1 MKGNIE
7 TGFSLVELMI
17 AMVLGVLLT
26 VGVVQLY
33 LQSSQT
39 YRLTEGVA
47 NIQENSRFVTDR
59 IGRDLRQAGPG
70 GCIFRESLNPDDY
83 FAQGSSRGEDGS
95 ITDLRAMPAG
105 WSLPEEAGVIGWES
119 SGTAPGD
126 TMTLPDNP
134 STGGTWSN
142 NTGIGFPTGVDSD
155 DFVGGSDVLVVQG
168 SMGQEIDIGTGGGNN
183 IPLNSASGIP
193 QGTTI
198 ELVGPDCSDGFR
210 FIKGNNESA
219 SSISVAGAGLGNQG
233 GANINN
239 DSVNNQSSSVHIF
252 RSTLYYVGR
261 NPNGEPSLYRQSLN
275 NPGNSVPAA
284 QELVAGVE
292 NMQVLYGI
300 GNENGA
306 TDYVPADDSNL
317 SDWND
322 VVSVR
327 LVFVMRSGER
337 TRKAK
342 EKRTFNL
349 LGMQTQTPEDQRV
362 RVVATKT
369 AAFRNRLE

>member
-1 MKGNIE
+1 MKVNTE
-7 TGFSLVELMI
+7 RGFSLVELMI

-26 VGVVQLY
+26 VGVVELY
-33 LQSSQT
+33 LESSQT
-39 YRLTEGVA
+39 YRFTEGIA
-47 NIQENSRFVTDR
+47 NVQENSRFVTDR

-83 FAQGSSRGEDGS
+83 FAQGSSRGQDGS
-95 ITDLRAMPAG
+95 ITDLRSMPSG
-105 WSLPEEAGVIGWES
+105 WSLPGDAGVVGWES
-119 SGTAPGD
+119 TGTAPGD
-126 TMTLPDNP
+126 TMTLPDDP
-134 STGGTWSN
+134 STGGSWSN
-142 NTGIGFPTGVDSD
+142 NTSTAFPTGVDSD

-168 SMGQEIDIGTGGGNN
+168 SIGQEIDIGTGGGNN

-219 SSISVAGAGLGNQG
+219 SSISVAGSGLGNQG

-239 DSVNNQSSSVHIF
+239 DSVNNQNSSVHIF
-252 RSTLYYVGR
+252 SSTLYYVGK
-261 NPNGEPSLYRQSLN
+261 NPNGEPSLYRQSLS
-275 NPGNSVPAA
+275 NPGNAVPSA

-300 GNENGA
+300 GNEDGA
-306 TDYVPADDSNL
+306 TDYVPADDTNL

-327 LVFVMRSGER
+327 LAFVMRSGER
-337 TRKAK
+337 TRETE

-349 LGMQTQTPEDQRV
+349 LGMETQTPEDQRV

-369 AAFRNRLE
+369 TAFRNRLE